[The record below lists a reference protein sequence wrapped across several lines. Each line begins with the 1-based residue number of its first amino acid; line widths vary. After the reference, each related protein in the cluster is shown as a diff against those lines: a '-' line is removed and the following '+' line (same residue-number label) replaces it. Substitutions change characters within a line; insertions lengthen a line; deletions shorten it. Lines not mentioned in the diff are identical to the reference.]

1 MQTLLD
7 IALLVN
13 AQDVV
18 TYPPFW
24 IATSV
29 AERVVF
35 QFEKTSIALL
45 RRMRQWFE
53 QSPIAEKVATESRPG
68 PDVQSDDEILAG
80 ITATGATG
88 SHAVA
93 TCAMGP
99 DDDDIVDDRCRV
111 RGIDGLRIVDCAS
124 QPTMIS
130 GNLMGPTMA
139 WAGRAAEFILDGG

>member
-1 MQTLLD
+1 
-7 IALLVN
+7 
-13 AQDVV
+13 
-18 TYPPFW
+18 
-24 IATSV
+24 
-29 AERVVF
+29 
-35 QFEKTSIALL
+35 
-45 RRMRQWFE
+45 MRQWFE
-53 QSPIAEKVATESRPG
+53 QSPIAEKVKSETRPG
-68 PDVQSDDEILAG
+68 PDRQSDDEILAG

-99 DDDDIVDDRCRV
+99 HDDDIVDDRCRV
-111 RGIDGLRIVDCAS
+111 RGIEGLRIVDCAS